1 MFNLMGNHGG
11 SKMKGKKYHMV
22 LFAGALFA
30 VAAICL
36 CQAITTKDLMLAK
49 NSQDSAPLTYLT
61 DSGAANQQPTAKSLT
76 PDRDGPQT
84 AGSTIIW
91 TGNAYDPDG
100 DKLLYQFWLNGP
112 MTGNAW
118 KPMTGWIENNT
129 WNWTTSPI
137 DTGLNIIDL
146 RVRDKRHAAPWGH
159 DSHISAEYN
168 IDNII
173 GIGGTTKAN
182 SRPSLLNIKSD
193 RPSPQDRGIKVT
205 WTAKA
210 SDSDKDTV
218 LYQFVLKGPSTEELW
233 LPVTLWTTNNIWTWD
248 TDLSK
253 AGIYTIE
260 VRIRDG
266 YHSDVE
272 GSDDFKRAVFV
283 VKQKGII
290 K

>member
-1 MFNLMGNHGG
+1 
-11 SKMKGKKYHMV
+11 MKWKDYHLVLLAAAFLAMV
-22 LFAGALFA
+22 
-30 VAAICL
+30 VICL
-36 CQAITTKDLMLAK
+36 GQAVTTGDLMLAK
-49 NSQDSAPLTYLT
+49 NTQSSAPITYLT
-61 DSGAANQQPTAKSLT
+61 GTGAVNQPPSAKSLT
-76 PDRDGPQT
+76 PDQEGPQS

-112 MTGNAW
+112 LTGNTW
-118 KPMTGWIENNT
+118 KPMTSWTENNT

-137 DTGLNIIDL
+137 DTGVNIIDL
-146 RVRDKRHAAPWGH
+146 RVRDEHHAAPWGH
-159 DSHISAEYN
+159 DSHISTEYG
-168 IDNII
+168 IDTIA
-173 GIGGTTKAN
+173 GIDGTSNAN
-182 SRPSLLNIKSD
+182 SKPSLLNIKSD
-193 RPSPQDRGIKVT
+193 RPSPQDRGVKVT

-210 SDSDKDTV
+210 SDPEKDTV
-218 LYQFVLKGPSTEELW
+218 LYQFILKGPSTEDVW
-233 LPVTLWTTNNIWTWD
+233 LPMTLWTTNNIWTWD

-272 GSDDFKRAVFV
+272 SSDDFERAAYV

-290 K
+290 E

>member
-1 MFNLMGNHGG
+1 
-11 SKMKGKKYHMV
+11 MKGKDYHLV
-22 LFAGALFA
+22 LLAGALLAIA
-30 VAAICL
+30 VICL
-36 CQAITTKDLMLAK
+36 GQAVTTRDLMLAK
-49 NSQDSAPLTYLT
+49 NTQNSAPITYLT
-61 DSGAANQQPTAKSLT
+61 GTGAVNQPPSAKSLT
-76 PDRDGPQT
+76 PDQEGPQS

-112 MTGNAW
+112 LTGNTW
-118 KPMTGWIENNT
+118 KPMTSWTENNT

-137 DTGLNIIDL
+137 DTGVNIIDL
-146 RVRDKRHAAPWGH
+146 RVRDEHHAAPWGH
-159 DSHISAEYN
+159 DSHISAEYS
-168 IDNII
+168 IDSIA
-173 GIGGTTKAN
+173 GIYGTIKAN
-182 SRPSLLNIKSD
+182 SKPSLLNIKSD

-210 SDSDKDTV
+210 SDPEKDTV
-218 LYQFVLKGPSTEELW
+218 LYQFILKGPSTEDVW
-233 LPVTLWTTNNIWTWD
+233 LPMTLWTTNNIWTWD

-272 GSDDFKRAVFV
+272 SSDDFKRAAYVI
-283 VKQKGII
+283 KQKGII
-290 K
+290 Q